1 MKIRQVTVFGFT
13 INPTSVNKF
22 CRIMHRAARLLGTG
36 TRVHPRR
43 PRLGV
48 HVNSLLFFRSYSH
61 AGSVSEYPEVLSL
74 SPVPHEELSGSNIA
88 LTDPSLF
95 ESILNEVESG
105 LVFFH
110 DVSGLP
116 WWATLVVSTVMF
128 RVTVLPLVY
137 VGLKAG
143 QKMPKATPDIA
154 KLNKL
159 YEEGVRARSRSEN
172 KAKRTYGDIL
182 KVYLKGM
189 NAIRKIHDVSVAR
202 LYAVPLAQIP
212 VFVTFVFAMRRMINN
227 ADQITSDLA
236 HEGLFWFENLTA
248 PDPLMVLPMFAVGM
262 TFYNLENGLGRNP
275 QNKIFFGLKNVIQ
288 GGLICALPFIAF
300 LPSGVFLY
308 WGTSASFVALQT
320 AVIRNEAFLNFTGL
334 ALTKVEKNKMH

>member
-1 MKIRQVTVFGFT
+1 M
-13 INPTSVNKF
+13 
-22 CRIMHRAARLLGTG
+22 
-36 TRVHPRR
+36 HPRR